1 MSRTTDNA
9 PHDATPNPK
18 VNPRGH
24 RQLVRSAGWVGLLT
38 GASRVLGMVR
48 DMVIAALFAK
58 TTTDAFFVAFTIPN
72 VLRRLLA
79 EGSLTVA
86 FIPVFTDYRDNRG
99 ESAARELVNATW
111 SLLSLVLLVISVVG
125 VLAAPWL
132 VHLFAA
138 GFADDPARFDLAVRL
153 TRVMFPYLFFV
164 SLMAL
169 SMGVLNTLDH
179 FTTPAV
185 APVLLNVMMISTTA
199 ALWHPLQRAGYN
211 PIYGL
216 ALGVLVGG
224 LAQVLLQLPGLA
236 RRGFFP
242 RPRLDFR
249 HPGLIRVVKT
259 MAPAIFGL
267 ALYQVN
273 VMVARLLAS
282 FLDPGAVTYLY
293 YSQRL
298 MELPMGVFAV
308 AVATAAMPALS
319 RHAAAGDLGRLKA
332 VFADSARLN
341 FFIVAPAT
349 VGLLVLGEPIIA
361 AIFER
366 GQFTSVMTVETYR
379 ALVGFGVGLPA
390 AAGIRLIVPVY
401 YALGDS
407 RTPVKI
413 AAVCLGIFVGAGI
426 VLMRPLGHLGLAL
439 AISLSST
446 VNFGLLLVILRRR
459 LGGLGLRG
467 VGMSMARSAVAST
480 VMGGGTWLL
489 WRGVQNHASPGRGV
503 FGVVALL
510 GVVIIAVVGYFG
522 LAAMLRCREV
532 GELRMAL
539 RRRGTRENALGE
551 KNQTSPK
558 KGSHERAD
566 V

>member
-1 MSRTTDNA
+1 MSRSTDTGRKCKG
-9 PHDATPNPK
+9 TPEGPEGTGASGG
-18 VNPRGH
+18 RG
-24 RQLVRSAGWVGLLT
+24 RLVRAAGWVGLLT

-99 ESAARELVNATW
+99 DAAARELVNATW
-111 SLLSLVLLVISVVG
+111 TCLSVLLLVVSVVG

-153 TRVMFPYLFFV
+153 TRVMFPYIFFV

-185 APVLLNVMMISTTA
+185 APVLLNVMMITTTV
-199 ALWHPLQRAGYN
+199 ALWHPLRAAGYN

-224 LAQVLLQLPGLA
+224 LAQLLLQLPGLA
-236 RRGFFP
+236 RRGYFP
-242 RPRLDFR
+242 RPRLDLR
-249 HPGLIRVVKT
+249 HPGLIRVLKT
-259 MAPAIFGL
+259 MAPAVFGL

-273 VMVARLLAS
+273 VMGARLLAS

-319 RHAAAGDLGRLKA
+319 RHAAAGDMGRLKA

-341 FFIVAPAT
+341 FFIVGPAT
-349 VGLLVLGEPIIA
+349 VGLLVLGGPIIA
-361 AIFER
+361 VIFER
-366 GQFTSVMTVETYR
+366 GQFTPAMTAETYL
-379 ALVGFGVGLPA
+379 ALVGFAVGLPA

-413 AAVCLGIFVGAGI
+413 AAGCLLIFLGAGI
-426 VLMRPLGHLGLAL
+426 TLMRPLGHLGLAL

-446 VNFGLLLVILRRR
+446 VNFGLLLVILSRR
-459 LGGLGLRG
+459 LGGLNLRKLAG
-467 VGMSMARSAVAST
+467 SVARSVVASA
-480 VMGGGTWLL
+480 VMAGGTWLV
-489 WRGVQNHASPGRGV
+489 WYGVLAPGPLSGGV
-503 FGVVALL
+503 GRVAALL
-510 GVVIIAVVGYFG
+510 GVVILAVAGYFATAV
-522 LAAMLRCREV
+522 LLRCPEV
-532 GELRMAL
+532 GELAQAL
-539 RRRGTRENALGE
+539 RRRRGRRDDN
-551 KNQTSPK
+551 S
-558 KGSHERAD
+558 
-566 V
+566 

>member
-1 MSRTTDNA
+1 MSRSTDIAPNDNA
-9 PHDATPNPK
+9 TDPTAR
-18 VNPRGH
+18 PRG
-24 RQLVRSAGWVGLLT
+24 RRRLVRAAGWVGLLT

-99 ESAARELVNATW
+99 EAAARELVNATW
-111 SLLSLVLLVISVVG
+111 TCLSVLLLGVSAVG

-153 TRVMFPYLFFV
+153 TRVMFPYIFFV

-185 APVLLNVMMISTTA
+185 APVLLNVMMIGSTA
-199 ALWHPLQRAGYN
+199 ALWYPLRRAGYN

-216 ALGVLVGG
+216 ALGALVGG
-224 LAQVLLQLPGLA
+224 LVQLLMQLPGLA

-242 RPRLDFR
+242 RPRLDLR
-249 HPGLIRVVKT
+249 HPGMIRVIKT
-259 MAPAIFGL
+259 MAPAVFGL

-273 VMVARLLAS
+273 VIGARLLAS
-282 FLDPGAVTYLY
+282 FGEPGSVTYLY

-319 RHAAAGDLGRLKA
+319 RHAAAGNLGRLKE
-332 VFADSARLN
+332 VFADSMRLN
-341 FFIVAPAT
+341 FFIVGPAT
-349 VGLLVLGEPIIA
+349 VGLVVLGGPIIA
-361 AIFER
+361 MIFER
-366 GQFTSVMTVETYR
+366 GEFTPAMTSETYR
-379 ALVGFGVGLPA
+379 ALVGFAVGLPA

-413 AAVCLGIFVGAGI
+413 AAGCLAIFLGAGI
-426 VLMRPLGHLGLAL
+426 ALMRPLGHLGLAL

-446 VNFGLLLVILRRR
+446 VNFALLLLLLRRR
-459 LGGLGLRG
+459 LGGLGLRR
-467 VGMSMARSAVAST
+467 VGASVARSAVASG
-480 VMGGGTWLL
+480 VMAMAAWLG
-489 WRGVQNHASPGRGV
+489 WRGIGADGLVSGALGRGAV
-503 FGVVALL
+503 LL
-510 GVVIIAVVGYFG
+510 GVVIIAVAVYFG
-522 LAAMLRCREV
+522 AAALLRCPEL
-532 GELRMAL
+532 GELRQAL
-539 RRRGTRENALGE
+539 RRRG
-551 KNQTSPK
+551 Q
-558 KGSHERAD
+558 RAD
-566 V
+566 APDEQNRKDPL